1 MKKKWQQLLTTSLIL
16 SCLVSTSLFTR
27 EVLAEE
33 TEKSSET
40 VSTLTSETVE
50 ETEESQLEA
59 TMISTTPIDL
69 AKTFSAGI
77 TPNQMFEGNVGDHP
91 LLESFGDVEGEGLL
105 AGVTR
110 DTGSHKV
117 IPFVSKRTPGRQ
129 MAMKLGNEAFG
140 TRRLYPAD
148 TDKVSSLVYEGE
160 VVGEYGER
168 LNWPGT
174 LLDSATVG
182 ILSPDGKKFTDIRTS
197 DLNPYSTSKES
208 QRGTRVNEY
217 MRTKGMLIAQTDD
230 PEADRYGIENGTRL
244 TWVVPKPPHGQA
256 NGNTTGNGVALM
268 RMYNNEDSED
278 PYIVA
283 YGAHLQKLNRP
294 GTLGGWKGPLD
305 LLGYVRV
312 IMQPVGDEGRVRIT
326 YSYINLT
333 SEEKRQTSAFYYNF
347 SMQLDETR
355 SRGNEIG
362 EFFSTPR
369 IAADG
374 VGYGYTMYR
383 DEYPEVTR
391 EGQPPLSSPTNRV
404 VAESTI
410 PQKLFSPGI
419 TPADPGENQLFDSR
433 ALTYVGEKQPT
444 DFKEVASWDLD
455 VQGFNMY
462 TLTVNHVFKDRP
474 GSNFA
479 PREVSNWLNGDKY
492 TAKPIEHKVYR
503 AAKPYDDN
511 YTGTF
516 DDKNIE
522 VTFEYELIPTK
533 GDVLTHYQDVTGKEI
548 KTTDK
553 YTGEIGGANYLVKP
567 QEIDGYVYV
576 KTDGTEDVNVDV
588 VIKEETQ
595 EVTFV
600 YLKLDEVFQLKQK
613 VTNDLDESV
622 DQGTARQGETLTYH
636 AELEAAKEVQER
648 PYGYQSAVFTID
660 VDPSLEKIEE
670 IELKDSQGKSV
681 GDGTYTA
688 ETNKLKVNLTDLTV
702 LTESD
707 LVLTYQATVK
717 MSAKIAENINQK
729 TQTNVAIK
737 FSELT
742 SKDIKTESN
751 EVVTAIESGQ
761 LELVSAPLE
770 VDFGEVKVIDF
781 QQKVGTDKSN
791 VSHPLSVI
799 DKRVTPQ
806 KWDIVAEVIKHMT
819 NGDHELT
826 NALKYRYNGKTL
838 TLGSD
843 IKTIYESEGTA
854 TGHEVNITD
863 TWGTA
868 AIEDGL
874 KVKVPAEQVPKTT
887 GNYEGTIKWTLRET
901 IE

>member
-33 TEKSSET
+33 TETSSGT

-50 ETEESQLEA
+50 ETEESQLEV
-59 TMISTTPIDL
+59 TTISTTPIDL

-77 TPNQMFEGNVGDHP
+77 TPNQMFEGRVGDHP

-117 IPFVSKRTPGRQ
+117 IPFISKRTPGRQ

-160 VVGEYGER
+160 VVGEYGEH

-182 ILSPDGKKFTDIRTS
+182 ILSADGKKFTDIRTS
-197 DLNPYSTSKES
+197 DINPYSASKES
-208 QRGTRVNEY
+208 QRGTMVNEH

-230 PEADRYGIENGTRL
+230 PGADRYGIENGTRL
-244 TWVVPKPPHGQA
+244 GWTVPTEHGQA
-256 NGNTTGNGVALM
+256 NGKTTGNGVALM

-283 YGAHLQKLNRP
+283 YGAHLQKLKRS
-294 GTLGGWKGPLD
+294 GSLGGWKGPLD

-326 YSYINLT
+326 YSYINLR
-333 SEEKRQTSAFYYNF
+333 SEEMRKTSAFYYNF
-347 SMQLDETR
+347 GRQLDETR

-362 EFFSTPR
+362 EFFSKPR
-369 IAADG
+369 LAVDRI
-374 VGYGYTMYR
+374 GYGYTIYR
-383 DEYPEVTR
+383 DDYPEVNR
-391 EGQPPLSSPTNRV
+391 EGQPALSSPTNRV
-404 VAESTI
+404 VAASTV

-433 ALTYVGEKQPT
+433 FLTYVGEKQPT
-444 DFKEVASWDLD
+444 DFKEMASWDLD

-462 TLTVNHVFKDRP
+462 TLTVNHVYKDRP
-474 GSNFA
+474 GVNFA
-479 PREVSNWLNGDKY
+479 PREVSSWLNGDKY
-492 TAKPIEHKVYR
+492 TAEPVENKVYR

-511 YTGTF
+511 YTGVF

-522 VTFEYELIPTK
+522 VTFEYELIPTE
-533 GDVLTHYQDVTGKEI
+533 GDVLTHYQDIEGETISPTK
-548 KTTDK
+548 KH
-553 YTGEIGGANYLVKP
+553 TGEIGGANYLAKP
-567 QEIDGYVYV
+567 TDIDGYIYV
-576 KTDGTEDVNVDV
+576 KTKETEDVNVEV
-588 VIKEETQ
+588 AIEEETQ

-600 YLKLDEVFQLKQK
+600 YLKSDEAFKLKQK
-613 VTNDLDESV
+613 VVNDSEESV
-622 DQGTARQGETLTYH
+622 DQGAARQGEILTYR

-648 PYGYQSAVFTID
+648 SYGYQSAVFTID
-660 VDPSLEKIEE
+660 VDPSLEKIKE

-681 GDGTYTA
+681 GEGTYTA
-688 ETNKLKVNLTDLTV
+688 ETNKIKASLTDLTV
-702 LTESD
+702 LTKSD
-707 LVLTYQATVK
+707 LVLTYKATVK
-717 MSAKIAENINQK
+717 MSAKVAETINQK
-729 TQTNVAIK
+729 TQTDVAIK

-742 SKDIKTESN
+742 SKGIKTESN

-761 LELVSAPLE
+761 LELVSAPLK

-781 QQKVGTDKSN
+781 QKKVGTDKSN

-826 NALKYRYNGKTL
+826 SALKYRYNGKTL

-843 IKTIYESEGTA
+843 IKTIYESEA
-854 TGHEVNITD
+854 TDAGQEVNITD
-863 TWGTA
+863 TWGA
-868 AIEDGL
+868 EALEDGL
-874 KVKVPAEQVPKTT
+874 KLKVPGDQVPKTT
-887 GNYEGTIKWTLRET
+887 GNYEGIIKWTLRET